1 MANAADEKAM
11 ITENLTDIGLDASS
25 VSHCIDMLEK
35 GMYSDLERFLS
46 LYRRELLDR
55 VHEYNKRI
63 DCLDYFTYKLT
74 KRR

>member
-11 ITENLTDIGLDASS
+11 IKENLTDIGLDSNS
-25 VSHCIDMLEK
+25 ISRCIDMLEK

-46 LYRRELLDR
+46 LYRRELLDN

-74 KRR
+74 NRR

>member
-11 ITENLTDIGLDASS
+11 IKENLTDIGLDSNS
-25 VSHCIDMLEK
+25 ISRCIDMLEK
-35 GMYSDLERFLS
+35 GMYSDLESFLS
-46 LYRRELLDR
+46 LYRRELLDN

-74 KRR
+74 NRR